1 MYEHLLVAIDNSK
14 YSAQAATAAVAL
26 AQKFEARL
34 TGVHVTNPGLHGY
47 AFRMLERTL
56 PARYQ
61 DEHVLAQQRTIHE
74 SLIRRGLTL
83 ISDSYLEQL
92 RARAAEAG
100 VPCATKVLEGRHY
113 EAQAEEIE
121 RGDYQL
127 AVFGHLGLGAG
138 TQGTLGGVVE
148 RVARRIRKDLLVVKD
163 GPFRARDERRTILVA
178 VDGSDCSFAALRK
191 ALLLAG
197 KFDAQVHAIHVF
209 DPDFHRTIFREL
221 VGVLT
226 AEAAAVFDFES
237 QQALHDTVIDK
248 GLERVGEKLLRGCEL
263 AAEQA
268 GVAVRTA
275 LGRGKFAEEIVRAAA
290 RLDPMLIIVGRFG
303 KHRVASSD
311 LGSTA
316 ENVLRFASCSVL
328 LAGAEAP
335 PAMAHRDA
343 AVREAHAPLAWTPQ
357 AEAMIGRAPDFVR
370 DMARATIEMWVR
382 ERGLQQVDAP
392 HVHQAMEEL
401 LPEKMRRGML
411 KEG

>member
-1 MYEHLLVAIDNSK
+1 MYEHLLVAVDNSK

-56 PARYQ
+56 PERYQ
-61 DEHVLAQQRTIHE
+61 DERVLEQQRTIHE

-138 TQGTLGGVVE
+138 TQGTIGGVVE

-163 GPFRARDERRTILVA
+163 GPFRAREERRTILVA
-178 VDGSDCSFAALRK
+178 VDGSDYSLLALRK
-191 ALLLAG
+191 ALALAQ
-197 KFDAQVHAIHVF
+197 KFGAEVHAVHVF

-248 GLERVGEKLLRGCEL
+248 GLERVGGKVLRGSEL
-263 AAEQA
+263 EAEQA
-268 GVAVRTA
+268 GVPLSTA
-275 LGRGKFAEEIVRAAA
+275 LLRGKFCEEIVRAATE
-290 RLDPMLIIVGRFG
+290 LDPMLIVIGRFG
-303 KHRVASSD
+303 RHRIASSD
-311 LGSTA
+311 IGSTA
-316 ENVLRFASCSVL
+316 QNVLRFAPCSVL
-328 LAGAEAP
+328 LAGTRIPAAAARREPAVEEA
-335 PAMAHRDA
+335 R
-343 AVREAHAPLAWTPQ
+343 APLGWTPQ
-357 AEAMIGRAPDFVR
+357 AEAMIGRAPEFVQS
-370 DMARATIEMWVR
+370 MARATVEAWAR

-392 HVHQAMEEL
+392 HVQQAMKEL
-401 LPEKMRRGML
+401 LPEKMRQGML
-411 KEG
+411 KEA

>member
-1 MYEHLLVAIDNSK
+1 MYGHLLVAIDNSR

-47 AFRMLERTL
+47 AFRLLESTL
-56 PARYQ
+56 PERYQ
-61 DEHVLAQQRTIHE
+61 DERVLEQQRAIHE

-92 RARAAEAG
+92 RQRAAAAG
-100 VPCATKVLEGRHY
+100 VACATKVLEGRHY
-113 EAQAEEIE
+113 ETQAEEIA

-138 TQGTLGGVVE
+138 AQSTLGGVVE

-163 GPFRARDERRTILVA
+163 SPFREREERRTILVA
-178 VDGSDCSFAALRK
+178 VDGSDCSLAALRK
-191 ALLLAG
+191 ALVLAQ
-197 KFDAQVHAIHVF
+197 KFDSEVHAVHVF
-209 DPDFHRTIFREL
+209 DPDFHRTVFREL

-237 QQALHDTVIDK
+237 QQALHDSVIDK
-248 GLERVGEKLLRGCEL
+248 GLERVGGKLLRGCEL

-268 GVAVRTA
+268 GVPVRTA
-275 LGRGKFAEEIVRAAA
+275 LARGKFAEEIVRAAA

-303 KHRVASSD
+303 RHRVASSD

-316 ENVLRFASCSVL
+316 ENVLRFAPCSVL
-328 LAGAEAP
+328 LAGAET
-335 PAMAHRDA
+335 PAVTIQRDA
-343 AVREAHAPLAWTPQ
+343 AVQEERAPIGFTPQ

-370 DMARATIEMWVR
+370 NMARATIEAWAL
-382 ERGLQQVDAP
+382 ERGLQQVDAQQ
-392 HVHQAMEEL
+392 VEQAMKEL
-401 LPEKMRRGML
+401 LPEKMWRGML
-411 KEG
+411 KEE

>member
-14 YSAQAATAAVAL
+14 YSAHAATAAVAL
-26 AQKFEARL
+26 AQRFEARL

-56 PARYQ
+56 PERYQ
-61 DEHVLAQQRTIHE
+61 DERVLEQQRTIHE

-92 RARAAEAG
+92 RAHAAEAG
-100 VPCATKVLEGRHY
+100 VPCSTKVLEGRHY

-148 RVARRIRKDLLVVKD
+148 RVARRIRKDMLVVKD
-163 GPFRARDERRTILVA
+163 GPFRAREERRTILVA

-191 ALLLAG
+191 ALVLAG

-248 GLERVGEKLLRGCEL
+248 GLERVGGKVLRGSEL

-268 GVAVRTA
+268 GVPLTTA
-275 LGRGKFAEEIVRAAA
+275 LLRGKFCEEIVRAAA

-303 KHRVASSD
+303 KHRVESSD

-316 ENVLRFASCSVL
+316 ENVLRFAPCSVL
-328 LAGAEAP
+328 LAGTEM
-335 PAMAHRDA
+335 PAAAAHRDP
-343 AVREAHAPLAWTPQ
+343 AVEEAQAPLGWTPQ

-370 DMARATIEMWVR
+370 SMARATVEAWVR
-382 ERGLQQVDAP
+382 ERGLRQVDVP
-392 HVHQAMEEL
+392 HVQQAMKEL
-401 LPEKMRRGML
+401 LPEKMRHGII
-411 KEG
+411 KEA